1 MTAVCAICWCATED
15 ALGHSKNSSSNW
27 LILSKSSYFLL
38 VNSCF
43 SLLLLLLKSVN
54 ILLYCGEREFKVL
67 SQNNIL
73 WLLCAVCYALLVNV
87 PASDRSWRKNFV
99 LPLSFLKMLCC
110 CWRSVTRYGS
120 KHYWTVAGS
129 FLFVSALIIYHGSR
143 QVLLEFQ
150 SEHQQHQLVSV
161 YADPLV
167 ECLCDD
173 AKLINPSSNVLQIHR
188 SSCSQEADRRGYNL
202 SWVIH
207 YSAIPMKMTKSWD
220 VISLPSKPKLPAFV
234 VTTPAG

>member
-1 MTAVCAICWCATED
+1 
-15 ALGHSKNSSSNW
+15 
-27 LILSKSSYFLL
+27 
-38 VNSCF
+38 
-43 SLLLLLLKSVN
+43 
-54 ILLYCGEREFKVL
+54 
-67 SQNNIL
+67 
-73 WLLCAVCYALLVNV
+73 
-87 PASDRSWRKNFV
+87 
-99 LPLSFLKMLCC
+99 
-110 CWRSVTRYGS
+110 VTRYGS

-188 SSCSQEADRRGYNL
+188 SSCSQEADRRGYNQ
-202 SWVIH
+202 SVVS
-207 YSAIPMKMTKSWD
+207 YSLFGHPDENDEVLRRYFSSIEAKAARIRRYY
-220 VISLPSKPKLPAFV
+220 
-234 VTTPAG
+234 TPAG